1 MPSILSGI
9 IRYLYFSGF
18 SVFSLM
24 HASYGDISGIKQN
37 CFHQRKRR
45 ESKKADC
52 LRIKGVWVF
61 CRHLFD
67 FFCCFL
73 GGKAFFLKISSNMEC
88 FEFKDVFPPFS
99 AIVSQDKFFSRKY
112 SFLTIL
118 FGEVLQFLTRVRD
131 KNQIIEANGFL

>member
-1 MPSILSGI
+1 MFVTWIFQASNKA
-9 IRYLYFSGF
+9 
-18 SVFSLM
+18 VFIN
-24 HASYGDISGIKQN
+24 GKGGNQ
-37 CFHQRKRR
+37 KRQIVA
-45 ESKKADC
+45 E
-52 LRIKGVWVF
+52 IKGVWVF

-73 GGKAFFLKISSNMEC
+73 GGKAFFLKIISNMEC

-99 AIVSQDKFFSRKY
+99 AIVSHDKFFSRKY

-118 FGEVLQFLTRVRD
+118 FGEVLQFLIMVRG

>member
-1 MPSILSGI
+1 MLLTGI
-9 IRYLYFSGF
+9 FQASNKT
-18 SVFSLM
+18 VFIN
-24 HASYGDISGIKQN
+24 GKGGNQ
-37 CFHQRKRR
+37 KRQIVS
-45 ESKKADC
+45 E
-52 LRIKGVWVF
+52 IKGVWVF